1 LGYHV
6 PTEGMAM
13 PADRVAVRLPRPRNG
28 VGDASVHGWLVAVEA
43 RAKARR
49 LVVSVESDKATVELE
64 GPVTGSRVTTV
75 AEAGV
80 EIMAADVLD
89 EFAPE

>member
-1 LGYHV
+1 
-6 PTEGMAM
+6 M

-75 AEAGV
+75 AEAGGRDHGRRCAGRV
-80 EIMAADVLD
+80 RPGVTWV
-89 EFAPE
+89 

>member
-1 LGYHV
+1 
-6 PTEGMAM
+6 
-13 PADRVAVRLPRPRNG
+13 
-28 VGDASVHGWLVAVEA
+28 VAVEA